1 MWRAELLPHINYN
14 MPIWGQ
20 DTVISGSGLPA
31 LYSLLAVGGGT
42 SGAGCAAAGVALT
55 LVYVAAYSY
64 VVCPRGARCPY
75 RWERPLADMIYLYNS
90 LLRVSLNSAQ
100 IFRQASL
107 LDSDVGA
114 GLCVAPLYVLLCM
127 QGGSSAKY
135 KEGMRAA
142 ATLVSVTILAV
153 AAARAAS
160 GDAGE
165 APSAPD
171 QPPAVAYLFAV
182 SDSTYAFSNMG
193 GWWDGDKFRPLQFAV
208 RAIVFIAV
216 GAFPDLLWSL
226 VGPQPAWLFVAHGAL
241 MVLSAMIQSGQ
252 ARERLAAV
260 MLGGQKR
267 VRAPHRSMMLA
278 LAPALA
284 VGFVYQWWEPQLA
297 SIAVLAFVLL
307 DLLIFALQWTDGE
320 PLRP

>member
-1 MWRAELLPHINYN
+1 MAIRT

-31 LYSLLAVGGGT
+31 LYSLLAVGGGAA
-42 SGAGCAAAGVALT
+42 GAGCAAAGVALT

-64 VVCPRGARCPY
+64 VVLPRGARCPY
-75 RWERPLADMIYLYNS
+75 QWERPLADMVYLYNS
-90 LLRVSLNSAQ
+90 LLRVCLNSAQ

-114 GLCVAPLYVLLCM
+114 GLCVAPLYALLCM

-142 ATLVSVTILAV
+142 ATLLSATILV
-153 AAARAAS
+153 IAAARAVS

-165 APSAPD
+165 APGAP
-171 QPPAVAYLFAV
+171 QANYASYLFAV

-193 GWWDGDKFRPLQFAV
+193 GWWDGERFCAWAFGI
-208 RAIVFIAV
+208 RAGVFIAV

-241 MVLSAMIQSGQ
+241 MVLAAMIQSGQ

-260 MLGGQKR
+260 MIGGQKR

-278 LAPALA
+278 MAPALA
-284 VGFVYQWWEPQLA
+284 VGFVYQWWDPPLA

-320 PLRP
+320 PLRH

>member
-1 MWRAELLPHINYN
+1 MT
-14 MPIWGQ
+14 IWGQ

-31 LYSLLAVGGGT
+31 LYSLMAVGGGVA
-42 SGAGCAAAGVALT
+42 GAGCAAAGVALT

-64 VVCPRGARCPY
+64 VVLPRGARCPY

-90 LLRVSLNSAQ
+90 LLRVCLNSAQ

-107 LDSDVGA
+107 VEPDVGA
-114 GLCVAPLYVLLCM
+114 GLCVAPLYALLCM

-135 KEGMRAA
+135 KEGMCMA
-142 ATLVSVTILAV
+142 ATLISATILAV

-165 APSAPD
+165 APG
-171 QPPAVAYLFAV
+171 VARSDYASYLFAV
-182 SDSTYAFSNMG
+182 SDSTYAFSNMH
-193 GWWDGDKFRPLQFAV
+193 GWWDGDRFCPWAFGA
-208 RAIVFIAV
+208 RAAVFIAV

-241 MVLSAMIQSGQ
+241 MVLSSMIQAGQ

-260 MLGGQKR
+260 VIGGQAR

-278 LAPALA
+278 MAPALA
-284 VGFVYQWWEPQLA
+284 VGFAYQWWYAPLA

-307 DLLIFALQWTDGE
+307 DLFIFALQWTDGE
-320 PLRP
+320 PLRH

>member
-1 MWRAELLPHINYN
+1 MT
-14 MPIWGQ
+14 IWGH
-20 DTVISGSGLPA
+20 DNVITGSGLPA
-31 LYSLLAVGGGT
+31 LYSLLAVGGGAA
-42 SGAGCAAAGVALT
+42 GAGCAAAGVGLT

-64 VVCPRGARCPY
+64 VLCPRGARCPY
-75 RWERPLADMIYLYNS
+75 RWERPLADMLYLYNS
-90 LLRVSLNSAQ
+90 LLRISLNSAQ

-107 LDSDVGA
+107 VDSDVGA

-127 QGGSSAKY
+127 QGGSSTKY
-135 KEGMRAA
+135 QEGMRSTAA
-142 ATLVSVTILAV
+142 LLASTLIFV

-160 GDAGE
+160 GGAGE
-165 APSAPD
+165 APSAVD
-171 QPPAVAYLFAV
+171 QPSALAYLRAV
-182 SDSTYAFSNMG
+182 SDSAYAFSNIL
-193 GWWDGDKFRPLQFAV
+193 GWWDGDRFSPLAFAV
-208 RAIVFIAV
+208 RAAVFIAV

-241 MVLSAMIQSGQ
+241 MVMSAMIQAGW

-267 VRAPHRSMMLA
+267 VRAPHRTMMLA
-278 LAPALA
+278 VAPALA
-284 VGFVYQWWEPQLA
+284 VGFVYQWWDPQLA

-307 DLLIFALQWTDGE
+307 DLLMFALQWTEGE